1 MEKQKSYLKNS
12 FTLIETIFAIF
23 LLLIVIMGFKSFEEK
38 DAFSSK
44 IYMKLN
50 DIENL
55 FTVKN
60 YSSFQI
66 NSKNIEIV
74 KDDKSFF
81 ETLKIVSY
89 EDENIIVFKYEK

>member
-1 MEKQKSYLKNS
+1 MEKQKNYLKNS

-44 IYMKLN
+44 TYMKLN

-74 KDDKSFF
+74 KDDKSSF

-89 EDENIIVFKYEK
+89 EDENIRVFKYEK